1 MVLAVVCM
9 LVFLVGTLVLFNTGM
24 AVNKKIQLNNTADA
38 AAYSAAVQQARTYNL
53 IAYLNRAQVAN
64 EVCIAQMVS
73 WHSWMNFAISG
84 TDHFADAANDIG
96 IALDIT
102 GVGAEV
108 GLALNEMAAELKE
121 AKQVMVQARN
131 GMKTGFTVGIGLL
144 SVANAA
150 YADAARF
157 AADAQVADIP
167 KVVDTVIKQN
177 TSNAQGETNE
187 KPAGLNAKS
196 LVLLES
202 QLATANTKFIKLYQV
217 PNSASASS
225 NPRRT
230 ADADRLVNV
239 VMEARDGFSR
249 ERNGDLLGL
258 HKRGGTDLISY
269 NRWGAMDSLQV
280 KITFFL
286 KTLIELPLAW
296 GGAAAVKNQN
306 GAAFSNL
313 TDADN
318 GWRSPFDYDHTN
330 EARFN
335 GARDN
340 GDAGDQARLHP
351 ADPNNNDAILTNYQG
366 LHSYEDTAAKMAI
379 QPYASSNPSD
389 ETQALTVGPY
399 FTVAVEQNISD
410 VRTADNVPHMGGTPD
425 VVAHDKT
432 QNNKM
437 TALASAQVYFDRPAT
452 LFPRNTDRDRELGN
466 LFSPYWQA
474 RLIDTPN
481 ATKLEI
487 FAADA
492 VGL

>member
-9 LVFLVGTLVLFNTGM
+9 LVFLVGALVLFNTGM
-24 AVNKKIQLNNTADA
+24 AVNKKIQLNNAADA
-38 AAYSAAVQQARTYNL
+38 AAYSAAVQEARTYNL

-108 GLALNEMAAELKE
+108 GVALNEMAAELKE
-121 AKQVMVQARN
+121 AKQAMVTARN
-131 GMKTGFTVGIGLL
+131 GMKTGFSFGIGLL
-144 SVANAA
+144 SAANVA
-150 YADAARF
+150 YSDAARF
-157 AADAQVADIP
+157 AADAQIGDIP

-217 PNSASASS
+217 PKSASASS
-225 NPRRT
+225 NPSHT

-239 VMEARDGFSR
+239 IMQSRDGFSR

-269 NRWGAMDSLQV
+269 NRWAAMDTLQV
-280 KITFFL
+280 KIKPFL
-286 KTLIELPLAW
+286 VTLIDLPLAW

-306 GAAFSNL
+306 GASFSNL
-313 TDADN
+313 IDQDRGWTSPYRYDAKHD
-318 GWRSPFDYDHTN
+318 D
-330 EARFN
+330 RFN

-340 GDAGDQARLHP
+340 SDAGNLGRLHP

-379 QPYASSNPSD
+379 QPYASSNPED
-389 ETQALTVGPY
+389 ETQALAVGPY
-399 FTVAVEQNISD
+399 FTVAVEQKMSD
-410 VRTADNVPHMGGTPD
+410 VRTADNIQGMGGTPD

-452 LFPRNTDRDRELGN
+452 LFLRNTDNDRELGN